1 MRIVVCSIPKSGT
14 YLVGEILRVLGL
26 RNSGLHLGVTAMNDY
41 GRADVDTA
49 RRDPNRFLV
58 TEPLTESLR
67 RLGHGEYALSHLPPS
82 TAYAL
87 RECELVFVYR
97 NLRDVLVSFCRWI
110 GRTGRWQAG
119 RTEPW
124 RHLPDGPDK
133 LLGFLDAHHQV
144 FSRTISNNIRWR
156 EMMLV
161 PQFSFEQLMGDEGAD
176 RVVEA
181 LRTLASVACRHELT
195 DGDLVHALQSAKGAD
210 TMTRSETRS
219 NRDAFWDDRV
229 EAAFWEL
236 GFGALNHQLGFESQA
251 HPSSNAPKAHA
262 RRGLPRF
269 LAALLRAA

>member
-1 MRIVVCSIPKSGT
+1 
-14 YLVGEILRVLGL
+14 
-26 RNSGLHLGVTAMNDY
+26 
-41 GRADVDTA
+41 
-49 RRDPNRFLV
+49 
-58 TEPLTESLR
+58 
-67 RLGHGEYALSHLPPS
+67 
-82 TAYAL
+82 
-87 RECELVFVYR
+87 
-97 NLRDVLVSFCRWI
+97 
-110 GRTGRWQAG
+110 
-119 RTEPW
+119 
-124 RHLPDGPDK
+124 
-133 LLGFLDAHHQV
+133 
-144 FSRTISNNIRWR
+144 
-156 EMMLV
+156 
-161 PQFSFEQLMGDEGAD
+161 MGDEGAD